1 MKKFKNGDVV
11 FYKKTQT
18 LEVICGEGR
27 GCYPIYANPNDY
39 GCVFWNINNKDVR
52 LATKKDYVE
61 YLDALLEFCLLLKNE
76 EEN

>member
-1 MKKFKNGDVV
+1 MTKFKNGDVV
-11 FYKKTQT
+11 VYKKTKA

-39 GCVFWNINNKDVR
+39 GCVFWNINNKDYR

-61 YLDALLEFCLLLKNE
+61 YLDASLESWLFLKNE
-76 EEN
+76 DK